1 MDERLEVLAS
11 LMPGKE
17 EPMNTTVVDEVSCI
31 QAITSEMD
39 EGTFL
44 RNHIVEIRH
53 HKDGFC
59 FDRADQAN

>member
-44 RNHIVEIRH
+44 RNHIVEKSYRRNKTSQGRILL
-53 HKDGFC
+53 
-59 FDRADQAN
+59 